1 VSVTSGPLDDL
12 TVDLSNILAA
22 DAFEHQAS
30 ERLMEYESRLQAEAL
45 VQTSD
50 AILRHEAALTRQAEH
65 HVSGVRTEL
74 QERAARHTA
83 HGEQLEARLA
93 DLTARGQEAMTAA
106 ATSRSALV
114 QCETALAA
122 QTDAGR
128 NEVEA
133 AARALATHYESLARQ
148 EVGSLRATFTDEF
161 RAAVSASQARSQSE
175 FVAMSATHHEV
186 HRALEERA
194 VLVETEVDNRA
205 RREEHAAAAATR
217 RLAFAEQQQ
226 LQLVQT
232 TELAELRMA
241 AAVRD
246 SGAAQLREQMEEFT
260 RREASAF
267 RERDEEIAAA
277 GHHLQKV
284 MGSAVAERR
293 QVQTQV
299 NEWAAEFSEQH
310 RLAIRA
316 CGQDYEQEV
325 QDLQDTVPQF
335 GAEAEDAENQVARL
349 TRDLARARDE
359 QNDSVSA
366 ARASS
371 HHVALNDTATPVQ
384 VAAALRTPEGAP
396 VARSPNPEVPTFG
409 GSDAPGVAGPIA
421 WPSLTALTTSSA
433 PTSLVPLVRT
443 GVPARIDSSAADVTF
458 NAAGARTAI
467 RTPANAGASASAAT
481 VFDLESSAES
491 SGEEFTRKRTQ
502 PKTIDLGAPPTAAG
516 YRMWLNELY
525 SVCGAAS
532 NRPLRRTLRYVQ
544 SVESAT
550 TPDEFHITPRRW
562 QAFDDQLFNGVLRY
576 ATGELKR
583 TLSIYREERFR
594 QGQVP
599 SGRYALW
606 HALRKFMVEKSTAAQ
621 VDLALLIN
629 HKYNGDLSAYLD
641 GLDAIL
647 MRLTQPPSAD
657 LLHACV
663 EPQLRKCR
671 ALELDFN
678 LYDRAA
684 EGSQERSIDFLYR
697 AARTYLTRKQLAD
710 TRDALL
716 KPATVAVVVDGGKG
730 KGGDADPQ
738 QGGGGAARLARRK
751 QIPCQPFLRGTAAE
765 VTSAGFCT
773 KLAKEAR
780 SPTPRTPRCPG
791 SAPDS
796 SRPATARTS

>member
-1 VSVTSGPLDDL
+1 MIPVSDGPTDLPPLTFPAFVPLPDGGPAPPARAFPALAADVSVNSGPLDDL

-22 DAFEHQAS
+22 DVFEHEAS
-30 ERLMEYESRLQAEAL
+30 ERLMEHESRLQAEAL

-65 HVSGVRTEL
+65 HVNGVRAEL

-106 ATSRSALV
+106 ATSRTALV

-122 QTDAGR
+122 RTDDGR

-133 AARALATHYESLARQ
+133 AARALATHYEGLARQ
-148 EVGSLRATFTDEF
+148 EVNSLRATLTDEF
-161 RAAVSASQARSQSE
+161 HAAISASQARSRSE
-175 FVAMSATHHEV
+175 FVAMTATHHGV
-186 HRALEERA
+186 HRTLEERA
-194 VLVETEVDNRA
+194 ALVETEADNRA
-205 RREEHAAAAATR
+205 RREEHAAAAAAR

-226 LQLVQT
+226 QQLVQT
-232 TELAELRMA
+232 TELAEQRTV

-246 SGAAQLREQMEEFT
+246 SGAAELRDRMEDFA
-260 RREASAF
+260 RREAFAI
-267 RERDEEIAAA
+267 RERDEEVTAA
-277 GHHLQKV
+277 GQRLQKV
-284 MGSAVAERR
+284 MGSAAAERR

-299 NEWAAEFSEQH
+299 NEWAAEFTEQY
-310 RLAIRA
+310 RSAIRA
-316 CGQDYEQEV
+316 CDQEHEQEV
-325 QDLQDTVPQF
+325 QDLQDTVQQF
-335 GAEAEDAENQVARL
+335 GAEAEEAENQVAQL
-349 TRDLARARDE
+349 TRDLARARGE
-359 QNDSVSA
+359 LNDSMSV

-371 HHVALNDTATPVQ
+371 RYAALNATAPPVQ
-384 VAAALRTPEGAP
+384 VAAMLRTPEGEP
-396 VARSPNPEVPTFG
+396 VARSPAPEVPTFG
-409 GSDAPGVAGPIA
+409 GNDTPGAVGPIT
-421 WPSLTALTTSSA
+421 WPSLAALTTSSG

-443 GVPARIDSSAADVTF
+443 GVPARTESSGADVTF

-467 RTPANAGASASAAT
+467 RTSATAGASVSAAT
-481 VFDLESSAES
+481 TFDLESSAES

-502 PKTIDLGAPPTAAG
+502 PKPIDLGATPTASG

-532 NRPLRRTLRYVQ
+532 NRPLRRTLRYIQ
-544 SVESAT
+544 SVEAAS
-550 TPDEFHITPRRW
+550 TPDEFQITPRRW
-562 QAFDDQLFNGVLRY
+562 QPFDDQLFNGVLRY

-594 QGQVP
+594 QGLVP

-621 VDLALLIN
+621 VDLTLLIN

-684 EGSQERSIDFLYR
+684 EGSQERSVDFLYR

-716 KPATVAVVVDGGKG
+716 KPATVAVVVDGGKA
-730 KGGDADPQ
+730 KEGDGDPQ
-738 QGGGGAARLARRK
+738 QGGDAAARAARRK
-751 QIPCQPFLRGTAAE
+751 QIPC
-765 VTSAGFCT
+765 
-773 KLAKEAR
+773 R
-780 SPTPRTPRCPG
+780 SYLGELSPR
-791 SAPDS
+791 
-796 SRPATARTS
+796 